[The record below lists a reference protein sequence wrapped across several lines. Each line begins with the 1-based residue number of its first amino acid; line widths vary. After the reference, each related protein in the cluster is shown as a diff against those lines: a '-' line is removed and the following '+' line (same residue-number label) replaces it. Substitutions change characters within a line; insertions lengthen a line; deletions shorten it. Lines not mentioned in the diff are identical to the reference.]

1 MHNQPRVEP
10 AARLTLLLLKDCQA
24 ELLGLCS
31 ILLALRKNEKFTI
44 SNAVFRSHQV
54 HDSVTKI
61 NPGDP
66 YPKSH
71 AQDKKLNA
79 ENCLNHIGN

>member
-1 MHNQPRVEP
+1 MHNQPRAEP

-31 ILLALRKNEKFTI
+31 TLLALRKNEKFTI

-54 HDSVTKI
+54 HDLVTKI

-71 AQDKKLNA
+71 AQDKNLNA